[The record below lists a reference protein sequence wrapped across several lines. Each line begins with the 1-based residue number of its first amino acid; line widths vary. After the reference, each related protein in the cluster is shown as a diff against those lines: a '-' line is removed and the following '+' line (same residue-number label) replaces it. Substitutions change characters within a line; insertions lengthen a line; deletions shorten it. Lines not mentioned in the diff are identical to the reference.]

1 MSYIKQ
7 LRAKLDSGQITA
19 VELSRRYLAKIQKQD
34 QDINSVITIC
44 EEQALQE
51 AQKADD
57 AIAQGKQ
64 GLLTGIPI
72 LHKDLFCTKDIKTT
86 AASKMLDNFV
96 APYDSTVTKK
106 CKDSGMVTLG
116 KLNMDEFAMGST
128 NEHSYYGA
136 VSNPWDL
143 DRVPGGSSGGS
154 AAAVAAGFCPVS
166 TGSDTGGSVRQ
177 PASFCGLT
185 AMKPTYGSTS
195 RHGMVAFASSFDQA
209 GIFGHY
215 AEDVAIMLDTISGEC
230 EFDSTCVG
238 IEPNIFTKDLDK
250 SINGKIIGI
259 DENLIKDLPEQIQQ
273 SIQVALDN
281 FKKLG
286 AEIKSIKV
294 PDLKEALST
303 YYIITPA
310 EAAANLARFDGV
322 RYGYRSDKA
331 QNLDELYRFS
341 RTEGFGEEVK
351 RRIMIGNYVLASS
364 QYDSY
369 YNKAQQLRRIMTDQ
383 MNEIFKEVDAIFM
396 PASPSE
402 AFKKGDKLDP
412 VSAYLSDVY
421 TIPAN
426 ISGLPAISF
435 PIGFANG
442 LPVGGQFMAKAFND
456 NVLTQ
461 LVTQYQ
467 KEYGVDDFI
476 LEQARVY

>member
-1 MSYIKQ
+1 MSYIKK
-7 LRAKLDSGQITA
+7 LRARLDSGEVTA
-19 VELSRRYLAKIQKQD
+19 VELTKQYLAKIKD
-34 QDINSVITIC
+34 QDKSINSVITLC
-44 EEQALQE
+44 EAEALKE
-51 AQKADD
+51 AENAD
-57 AIAQGKQ
+57 AIISAGKQ
-64 GLLTGIPI
+64 SLLTGIPI
-72 LHKDLFCTKDIKTT
+72 LHKDLFCTKGIKTT
-86 AASKMLDNFV
+86 AASKMLANFV
-96 APYDSTVTKK
+96 APYDSTVTKN
-106 CKDSGMVTLG
+106 CKDQGMVTLG

-154 AAAVAAGFCPVS
+154 AAAVAAGFAPVS

-195 RHGMVAFASSFDQA
+195 RFGMVVFASSFDQA

-230 EFDSTCVG
+230 QYDSTCVG
-238 IEPNIFTKDLDK
+238 VKENHFTQDLEKDI
-250 SINGKIIGI
+250 SGKVIGV
-259 DENLIKDLPEQIQQ
+259 DESLIKDLPAQIQEA
-273 SIQVALDN
+273 VATTLKN
-281 FKKLG
+281 FEKLG
-286 AEIKSIKV
+286 AKIKSVKV
-294 PDLKEALST
+294 PDLKQALST

-310 EAAANLARFDGV
+310 EAAANLARYDGI
-322 RYGYRSDKA
+322 RYGYRNPEARD
-331 QNLDELYRFS
+331 LDELYRKS
-341 RTEGFGEEVK
+341 RTDGFGEEVK

-369 YNKAQQLRRIMTDQ
+369 YNKAQQLRKVMTDQ
-383 MNEIFKEVDAIFM
+383 INQIFEQVDVIFM
-396 PASPSE
+396 PAAPSE

-412 VSAYLSDVY
+412 VSAYLSDIY

-426 ISGLPAISF
+426 ISGLPAIAF
-435 PIGFANG
+435 PIGFAND

-461 LVTQYQ
+461 MVTQYQ
-467 KEYGVDDFI
+467 NSYGIEEFI
-476 LEQARVY
+476 LEQARI

>member
-1 MSYIKQ
+1 MSYIKK
-7 LRAKLDSGQITA
+7 LRARLDSGEVTA
-19 VELSRRYLAKIQKQD
+19 VELAKQYLAKIKD
-34 QDINSVITIC
+34 QDKNINSVITLC
-44 EEQALQE
+44 EAEALKE
-51 AQKADD
+51 AEDAD
-57 AIAQGKQ
+57 AIISAGKQ
-64 GLLTGIPI
+64 SLLTGIPI
-72 LHKDLFCTKDIKTT
+72 LHKDLFCTKGIKTT

-96 APYDSTVTKK
+96 APYDSTVTKN
-106 CKDSGMVTLG
+106 CKDQGMVTLG

-154 AAAVAAGFCPVS
+154 AAAVAAGFAPVS

-195 RHGMVAFASSFDQA
+195 RFGMVAFASSFDQA

-215 AEDVAIMLDTISGEC
+215 AEDVAIMLDAMSGEC
-230 EFDSTCVG
+230 QYDSTCVG
-238 IEPNIFTKDLDK
+238 VKENHFTQDLEKDI
-250 SINGKIIGI
+250 SGKVIGV
-259 DENLIKDLPEQIQQ
+259 DESLIKDLPAQIQEAV
-273 SIQVALDN
+273 SKTLDN

-286 AEIKSIKV
+286 AKIKSVKV

-310 EAAANLARFDGV
+310 EAAANLARYDGI
-322 RYGYRSDKA
+322 RYGYRNPEARD
-331 QNLDELYRFS
+331 LDELYRKS
-341 RTEGFGEEVK
+341 RTDGFGEEVK

-369 YNKAQQLRRIMTDQ
+369 YNKAQQLRKVMTDQ
-383 MNEIFKEVDAIFM
+383 INQIFEQVDVIFM
-396 PASPSE
+396 PAAPSE

-412 VSAYLSDVY
+412 VSAYLSDIY

-426 ISGLPAISF
+426 ISGLPAIAF
-435 PIGFANG
+435 PIGFAND

-461 LVTQYQ
+461 MVTQYQ
-467 KEYGVDDFI
+467 NSYGIEEFI
-476 LEQARVY
+476 LEQARI

>member
-1 MSYIKQ
+1 MSYIKK
-7 LRAKLDSGQITA
+7 LRARLDSGEVTA
-19 VELSRRYLAKIQKQD
+19 VELTKQYLAKIKD
-34 QDINSVITIC
+34 QDKSINSVITLC
-44 EEQALQE
+44 EAEALKE
-51 AQKADD
+51 AENAD
-57 AIAQGKQ
+57 AIISAGKQ
-64 GLLTGIPI
+64 SLLTGIPI
-72 LHKDLFCTKDIKTT
+72 LHKDLFCTKGIKTT

-96 APYDSTVTKK
+96 APYDSTVTKN
-106 CKDSGMVTLG
+106 CKDQGMVTLG

-154 AAAVAAGFCPVS
+154 AAAVAAGFAPVS

-195 RHGMVAFASSFDQA
+195 RFGMVAFASSFDQA

-215 AEDVAIMLDTISGEC
+215 AEDVAIMLDAISGEC
-230 EFDSTCVG
+230 QYDSTCVG
-238 IEPNIFTKDLDK
+238 VKENHFTQDLEKDI
-250 SINGKIIGI
+250 SGKVIGV
-259 DENLIKDLPEQIQQ
+259 DESLIKDLPAQIQEAV
-273 SIQVALDN
+273 SKTLDN

-286 AEIKSIKV
+286 AEIKSVKV

-310 EAAANLARFDGV
+310 EAAANLARYDGI
-322 RYGYRSDKA
+322 RYGYRNPEARD
-331 QNLDELYRFS
+331 LDELYRKS
-341 RTEGFGEEVK
+341 RTDGFGEEVK

-369 YNKAQQLRRIMTDQ
+369 YNKAQQLRKVMTDQ
-383 MNEIFKEVDAIFM
+383 INQIFEQVDVIFM
-396 PASPSE
+396 PAAPSE

-412 VSAYLSDVY
+412 VSAYLSDIY

-426 ISGLPAISF
+426 ISGLPAIAF
-435 PIGFANG
+435 PIGFAND

-461 LVTQYQ
+461 MVTQYQ
-467 KEYGVDDFI
+467 NSYGIEEFI
-476 LEQARVY
+476 LEQARI

>member
-1 MSYIKQ
+1 MSYIKK
-7 LRAKLDSGQITA
+7 LRQRLDNKEITA
-19 VELSRRYLAKIQKQD
+19 VELMNSYLEKIQRYD
-34 QDINSVITIC
+34 GEINSIITLSK
-44 EEQALQE
+44 EEALNE
-51 AQKADD
+51 AQAADKI
-57 AIAQGKQ
+57 IAEGKQ
-64 GLLTGIPI
+64 TMLTGIPI
-72 LHKDLFCTKDIKTT
+72 LHKDLFCTKGIKTT
-86 AASKMLDNFV
+86 AGSKMLENFI

-106 CKDSGMVTLG
+106 CKDQGMVTLG

-128 NEHSYYGA
+128 NEYSYYGA
-136 VSNPWDL
+136 VSNPWDHS
-143 DRVPGGSSGGS
+143 RVPGGSSGGS
-154 AAAVAAGFCPVS
+154 AAAVAAGLSPVS

-195 RHGMVAFASSFDQA
+195 RFGMVAFSSSFDQA

-215 AEDVAIMLDTISGEC
+215 AEDVAIMLDTISGDC

-238 IEPNIFTKDLDK
+238 IADGHFTKDLDK
-250 SINGKIIGI
+250 GIAGKVVGV
-259 DENLIKDLPEQIQQ
+259 DESLMKDLPDQMQQAIQ
-273 SIQVALDN
+273 ATLEN
-281 FKKLG
+281 LKNLG
-286 AEIKSIKV
+286 VTIKPIKV

-310 EAAANLARFDGV
+310 EAAANLARYDGV
-322 RYGYRSDKA
+322 RYGYRNEKA
-331 QNLDELYRFS
+331 KDLEELYVFS
-341 RTEGFGEEVK
+341 RTDGFGEEVK

-369 YNKAQQLRRIMTDQ
+369 YNKAQQLRQVMTNQ
-383 MNEIFKEVDAIFM
+383 INEIFETVDAIFM

-402 AFKKGDKLDP
+402 AFKKGEKLDP
-412 VSAYLSDVY
+412 VSAYLSDLY

-435 PIGFANG
+435 PIGFINN

-456 NVLTQ
+456 SVLTQ

-467 KEYGVDDFI
+467 KVHSVEEFI
-476 LEQARVY
+476 LEQARI

>member
-1 MSYIKQ
+1 MSYIKK
-7 LRAKLDSGQITA
+7 LRQRLDNKEITA
-19 VELSRRYLAKIQKQD
+19 VELMNDYLAKIQKYD
-34 QDINSVITIC
+34 GEINSVITLAKD
-44 EEQALQE
+44 EALKE
-51 AQKADD
+51 AQNADKI
-57 AIAQGKQ
+57 IAEGKQ
-64 GLLTGIPI
+64 TTLTGIPI
-72 LHKDLFCTKDIKTT
+72 LHKDLFCTKGIKTT
-86 AASKMLDNFV
+86 AASKMLDNFI

-106 CKDSGMVTLG
+106 CKEQGMITLG

-128 NEHSYYGA
+128 NEYSYYGA
-136 VSNPWDL
+136 VSNPWDNS
-143 DRVPGGSSGGS
+143 RVPGGSSGGS
-154 AAAVAAGFCPVS
+154 AAAVAAGLSPVS

-195 RHGMVAFASSFDQA
+195 RFGMVAFASSFDQA

-215 AEDVAIMLDTISGEC
+215 AEDVAIMLDTISGDC

-238 IEPNIFTKDLDK
+238 VADKHFTQDLDK
-250 SINGKIIGI
+250 DIAGKIVGV
-259 DENLIKDLPEQIQQ
+259 DENLMKDLPEQM
-273 SIQVALDN
+273 QVAIQNTLEN
-281 FKKLG
+281 LKNQG
-286 AEIKSIKV
+286 VVIKPIKV

-310 EAAANLARFDGV
+310 EAAANLARYDGV
-322 RYGYRSDKA
+322 RYGYRNEQAKD
-331 QNLDELYRFS
+331 LDELYRFS
-341 RTEGFGEEVK
+341 RTDGFGEEVK

-369 YNKAQQLRRIMTDQ
+369 YNKAQQLRQVMTNQ
-383 MNEIFKEVDAIFM
+383 INEIFETVDAIFM
-396 PASPSE
+396 PAAPSE
-402 AFKKGDKLDP
+402 AFKKGEKLDP

-435 PIGFANG
+435 PIGFVND

-456 NVLTQ
+456 SVLTQ

-467 KEYGVDDFI
+467 RKHSVEEFI
-476 LEQARVY
+476 LEQARI

>member
-1 MSYIKQ
+1 
-7 LRAKLDSGQITA
+7 
-19 VELSRRYLAKIQKQD
+19 
-34 QDINSVITIC
+34 
-44 EEQALQE
+44 
-51 AQKADD
+51 
-57 AIAQGKQ
+57 
-64 GLLTGIPI
+64 
-72 LHKDLFCTKDIKTT
+72 
-86 AASKMLDNFV
+86 MLDNFI

-106 CKDSGMVTLG
+106 CKEQGMITLG

-128 NEHSYYGA
+128 NEYSYYGA
-136 VSNPWDL
+136 VSNPWDNS
-143 DRVPGGSSGGS
+143 RVPGGSSGGS
-154 AAAVAAGFCPVS
+154 AAAVAAGLSPVS

-195 RHGMVAFASSFDQA
+195 RFGMVAFASSFDQA

-215 AEDVAIMLDTISGEC
+215 AEDVAIMLDTISGDC

-238 IEPNIFTKDLDK
+238 VADKHFTKDLDK
-250 SINGKIIGI
+250 DIAGRVVGV
-259 DENLIKDLPEQIQQ
+259 DESLMKDLPEQM
-273 SIQVALDN
+273 QVAIQNTLDN
-281 FKKLG
+281 LKNQG
-286 AEIKSIKV
+286 VVIKPIKV

-310 EAAANLARFDGV
+310 EAAANLARYDGV
-322 RYGYRSDKA
+322 RYGYRNEQAKD
-331 QNLDELYRFS
+331 LDELYRFS
-341 RTEGFGEEVK
+341 RTDGFGEEVK

-369 YNKAQQLRRIMTDQ
+369 YNKAQQLRQVMTSQ
-383 MNEIFKEVDAIFM
+383 INEIFETVDAIFM
-396 PASPSE
+396 PAAPSE

-435 PIGFANG
+435 PIGFVND

-456 NVLTQ
+456 SVLTQ

-467 KEYGVDDFI
+467 RKHSVEEFI
-476 LEQARVY
+476 LEQARI

>member
-1 MSYIKQ
+1 MSYIKKIREQ
-7 LRAKLDSGQITA
+7 LDSGKITA
-19 VELSRRYLAKIQKQD
+19 VELAKQYFEKIKAKD
-34 QDINSVITIC
+34 SEINSVITLC
-44 EEQALQE
+44 EEKAIEE

-57 AIAQGKQ
+57 IIKAGEQCI
-64 GLLTGIPI
+64 LTGVPI

-86 AASKMLDNFV
+86 SASKMLDTFV
-96 APYDSTVTKK
+96 SPYDSTVTKN
-106 CKDSGMVTLG
+106 CKDAGMVTLG

-128 NEHSYYGA
+128 NENSFYGA

-154 AAAVAAGFCPVS
+154 AAAVAAGFAPVA

-195 RHGMVAFASSFDQA
+195 RHGMIAFASSFDQA

-215 AEDVAIMLDTISGEC
+215 AEDVAIMLDTMSGDC

-238 IEPNIFTKDLDK
+238 VADGHFTKDLDA
-250 SINGKIIGI
+250 SIAGKVIGV
-259 DENLIKDLPEQIQQ
+259 DESIMKDLPEALAAQMQK
-273 SIQVALDN
+273 SLDN
-281 FKKLG
+281 LKAMGVTIKNIKL
-286 AEIKSIKV
+286 

-310 EAAANLARFDGV
+310 EVAANLSRFDGV
-322 RYGYRSDKA
+322 RYGHRSAKA
-331 QNLDELYRFS
+331 TDLESLYLES
-341 RTEGFGEEVK
+341 RTEGFGTEVK

-369 YNKAQQLRRIMTDQ
+369 YNKAQQIRAIMTEQ
-383 MNEIFKEVDAIFM
+383 MNNIFAEVDAVFM

-412 VSAYLSDVY
+412 VAAYLSDVY

-426 ISGLPAISF
+426 ISGLPAIAF
-435 PIGFANG
+435 
-442 LPVGGQFMAKAFND
+442 PVGFVNDMPVGAQFLGKAFND

-467 KEYGVDDFI
+467 REYGVDEFI
-476 LEQARVY
+476 LEQARV

>member
-1 MSYIKQ
+1 MSYIKK
-7 LRAKLDSGQITA
+7 LRARLDSGEVTT
-19 VELSRRYLAKIQKQD
+19 VELTKQYLAKIKD
-34 QDINSVITIC
+34 QDKTINSVITIC
-44 EEQALQE
+44 EAEALKE
-51 AQKADD
+51 AENAD
-57 AIAQGKQ
+57 AIISAGKQ
-64 GLLTGIPI
+64 SLLTGIPI
-72 LHKDLFCTKDIKTT
+72 LHKDLFCTKGIKTT

-96 APYDSTVTKK
+96 APYHSTVTKN
-106 CKDSGMVTLG
+106 CKDQGMVTLG

-143 DRVPGGSSGGS
+143 ERVPGGSSGGS
-154 AAAVAAGFCPVS
+154 AAAVAAGFVPVS

-195 RHGMVAFASSFDQA
+195 RFGMVAFASSFDQA

-230 EFDSTCVG
+230 QYDSTCVG
-238 IEPNIFTKDLDK
+238 VKENHFTQDLEKD
-250 SINGKIIGI
+250 IAGKVIGV
-259 DENLIKDLPEQIQQ
+259 DESLIKDLPAQIQEAV
-273 SIQVALDN
+273 SKTLDN

-286 AEIKSIKV
+286 AEIKSVKI

-310 EAAANLARFDGV
+310 EAAANLARYDGI
-322 RYGYRSDKA
+322 RYGYRNPEARD
-331 QNLDELYRFS
+331 LDELYRKS
-341 RTEGFGEEVK
+341 RTDGFGEEVK

-369 YNKAQQLRRIMTDQ
+369 YNKAQQLRKVMTDQ
-383 MNEIFKEVDAIFM
+383 INQIFEQVDVIFM
-396 PASPSE
+396 PAAPSE

-412 VSAYLSDVY
+412 VSAYLSDIY

-426 ISGLPAISF
+426 ISGLPAIAF
-435 PIGFANG
+435 PIGFAND

-461 LVTQYQ
+461 MVTQYQ
-467 KEYGVDDFI
+467 NSYGIEEFI
-476 LEQARVY
+476 LEQARI

>member
-1 MSYIKQ
+1 MSYIKK
-7 LRAKLDSGQITA
+7 LRAKLDNGQLTA
-19 VELSRRYLAKIQKQD
+19 VELTKKYLAKIKNQD
-34 QDINSVITIC
+34 KDINSVITLC
-44 EEQALQE
+44 EEEALKE
-51 AQKADD
+51 AQKAD
-57 AIAQGKQ
+57 AIIAEGKQ
-64 GLLTGIPI
+64 SLLTGIPI

-86 AASKMLDNFV
+86 AASKMLDNFIS
-96 APYDSTVTKK
+96 PYDSTVTKN
-106 CKDSGMVTLG
+106 CKDQGMVTLG

-128 NEHSYYGA
+128 NEYSYYGG

-185 AMKPTYGSTS
+185 AMKPSYGSTS
-195 RHGMVAFASSFDQA
+195 RFGMVAFSSSFDQA

-215 AEDVAIMLDTISGEC
+215 AEDVAIMLDTIAGEC
-230 EFDSTCVG
+230 DFDSTCVG
-238 IEPNIFTKDLDK
+238 VEKNLFTKDLDK
-250 SINGKIIGI
+250 SIAGKVIGV
-259 DENLIKDLPEQIQQ
+259 DESLFKDLPEQIQQ
-273 SIQVALDN
+273 AIQATLTN
-281 FKKLG
+281 LKQMG
-286 AEIKSIKV
+286 AKIKAVKV

-310 EAAANLARFDGV
+310 EAAANLARYDGV
-322 RYGYRSDKA
+322 RYGYRNDKA
-331 QNLDELYRFS
+331 QNLEQLYRLS

-351 RRIMIGNYVLASS
+351 LRIMIGNYVLASS

-369 YNKAQQLRRIMTDQ
+369 YNKAQQLRRVITDQ

-396 PASPSE
+396 PTAPSE
-402 AFKKGDKLDP
+402 AFKKGEKQDP
-412 VSAYLSDVY
+412 VSAYLSDLY

-435 PIGFANG
+435 PIGFANN
-442 LPVGGQFMAKAFND
+442 LPIGGQFIAKAFND
-456 NVLTQ
+456 NVITQ

-467 KEYGVDDFI
+467 KQYGVEEFI
-476 LEQARVY
+476 LEQARI

>member
-1 MSYIKQ
+1 MSYIKK
-7 LRAKLDSGQITA
+7 LRARLDSGEITSVDLA
-19 VELSRRYLAKIQKQD
+19 KQYLAKIKD
-34 QDINSVITIC
+34 QDKQINSVITLC
-44 EEQALQE
+44 EEQAINEAQE
-51 AQKADD
+51 ADRV
-57 AIAQGKQ
+57 IATGKQ

-72 LHKDLFCTKDIKTT
+72 LHKDLFCTKDIRTT

-96 APYDSTVTKK
+96 APYDSTVTKN
-106 CKDSGMVTLG
+106 CKDQGMVTLG

-128 NEHSYYGA
+128 NEYSYYGA

-143 DRVPGGSSGGS
+143 ERVPGGSSGGS
-154 AAAVAAGFCPVS
+154 AAAVAAGFAPVS

-195 RHGMVAFASSFDQA
+195 RFGMIAFASSFDQA

-215 AEDVAIMLDTISGEC
+215 AEDVAIMLDTIAGEC

-238 IEPNIFTKDLDK
+238 VEENLFTKDLEK
-250 SINGKIIGI
+250 EITGKVIGI
-259 DENLIKDLPEQIQQ
+259 DESLIKDLPT
-273 SIQVALDN
+273 QVQEAVQKTLETL
-281 FKKLG
+281 KELG
-286 AEIKSIKV
+286 AEIKSVKV

-310 EAAANLARFDGV
+310 EAAANLARYDGV
-322 RYGYRSDKA
+322 RYGYRNPEAK
-331 QNLDELYRFS
+331 NLDELYRKS
-341 RTEGFGEEVK
+341 RTDGFGDEVK

-369 YNKAQQLRRIMTDQ
+369 YNKAQQLRRMMTDQ
-383 MNEIFKEVDAIFM
+383 INEIFTEVDAIFM

-412 VSAYLSDVY
+412 VSAYLSDIY
-421 TIPAN
+421 TITAN

-442 LPVGGQFMAKAFND
+442 LPVGGQLMARAFND

-461 LVTQYQ
+461 IVTQYQ
-467 KEYGVDDFI
+467 KHTNVEEFI
-476 LEQARVY
+476 LEQARI

>member
-1 MSYIKQ
+1 MSYIKK
-7 LRAKLDSGQITA
+7 LRQRLDNKEITA
-19 VELSRRYLAKIQKQD
+19 VELMNDYLAKIQKYD
-34 QDINSVITIC
+34 GEINSVITLAKG
-44 EEQALQE
+44 EALKE
-51 AQKADD
+51 AQNADKI
-57 AIAQGKQ
+57 IAEGKQ
-64 GLLTGIPI
+64 TTLTGIPI
-72 LHKDLFCTKDIKTT
+72 LHKDLFCTKGIKTT
-86 AASKMLDNFV
+86 AASKMLDNFI

-106 CKDSGMVTLG
+106 CKEQGMITLG

-128 NEHSYYGA
+128 NEYSYYGA
-136 VSNPWDL
+136 VSNPWDNS
-143 DRVPGGSSGGS
+143 RVPGGSSGGS
-154 AAAVAAGFCPVS
+154 AAAVAAGLSPVS

-195 RHGMVAFASSFDQA
+195 RFGMVAFASSFDQA

-215 AEDVAIMLDTISGEC
+215 AEDVAIMLDTISGDC
-230 EFDSTCVG
+230 EFDSTCVSVADKH
-238 IEPNIFTKDLDK
+238 FTKDLDK
-250 SINGKIIGI
+250 DVAGKVVGV
-259 DENLIKDLPEQIQQ
+259 DESLMKDLPEQMQEAIQNT
-273 SIQVALDN
+273 LDN
-281 FKKLG
+281 LKNQG
-286 AEIKSIKV
+286 VVIKPIKV

-310 EAAANLARFDGV
+310 EAAANLARYDGV
-322 RYGYRSDKA
+322 RYGYRNEQAKD
-331 QNLDELYRFS
+331 LDELYRFS
-341 RTEGFGEEVK
+341 RTDGFGEEVK

-369 YNKAQQLRRIMTDQ
+369 YNKAQQLRQVMTSQ
-383 MNEIFKEVDAIFM
+383 INEIFETVDAIFM
-396 PASPSE
+396 PAAPSE

-435 PIGFANG
+435 PIGFVND

-456 NVLTQ
+456 SVLTQ

-467 KEYGVDDFI
+467 RKHSVEEFI
-476 LEQARVY
+476 LEQARI

>member
-1 MSYIKQ
+1 MSYIKK
-7 LRAKLDSGQITA
+7 LRARLDSGEVTA
-19 VELSRRYLAKIQKQD
+19 VELTKQYLAKIKD
-34 QDINSVITIC
+34 QDKSINSVITLC
-44 EEQALQE
+44 EAEALKE
-51 AQKADD
+51 AENAD
-57 AIAQGKQ
+57 AIISAGKQ
-64 GLLTGIPI
+64 SLLTGIPI
-72 LHKDLFCTKDIKTT
+72 LHKDLFCTKGIKTT

-96 APYDSTVTKK
+96 APYDSTVTKN
-106 CKDSGMVTLG
+106 CKDQGMVTLG

-154 AAAVAAGFCPVS
+154 AAAVAAGFAPVS

-195 RHGMVAFASSFDQA
+195 RFGMVAFASSFDQA

-215 AEDVAIMLDTISGEC
+215 AEDVAIMLDAMSGEC
-230 EFDSTCVG
+230 QYDSTCVG
-238 IEPNIFTKDLDK
+238 VKENHFTQDLEKDI
-250 SINGKIIGI
+250 SGKVIGV
-259 DENLIKDLPEQIQQ
+259 DESLIKDLPTQIQEAV
-273 SIQVALDN
+273 SKTLDN

-286 AEIKSIKV
+286 AKIKSVKV

-310 EAAANLARFDGV
+310 EAAANLARYDSI
-322 RYGYRSDKA
+322 RYGYRNPEARD
-331 QNLDELYRFS
+331 LDELYRKS
-341 RTEGFGEEVK
+341 RTDGFGEEVK

-369 YNKAQQLRRIMTDQ
+369 YNKAQQLRKVMTDQ
-383 MNEIFKEVDAIFM
+383 INQIFEQVDVIFM
-396 PASPSE
+396 PAAPSE

-412 VSAYLSDVY
+412 VSAYLSDIY

-426 ISGLPAISF
+426 ISGLPAIAF
-435 PIGFANG
+435 PIGFAND

-461 LVTQYQ
+461 MVTQYQ
-467 KEYGVDDFI
+467 NSYGIEEFI
-476 LEQARVY
+476 LEQARI

>member
-1 MSYIKQ
+1 MSYIKK
-7 LRAKLDSGQITA
+7 LRNRLDSGEISA
-19 VELSRRYLAKIQKQD
+19 VELTNYYLTKIKEQD
-34 QDINSVITIC
+34 KKINSVITLC
-44 EEQALQE
+44 ESEALKE
-51 AQKADD
+51 AEYADS
-57 AIAQGKQ
+57 IISQQKQ

-72 LHKDLFCTKDIKTT
+72 LHKDLFCTKGIRTT
-86 AASKMLDNFV
+86 AASKMLDNFI

-106 CKDSGMVTLG
+106 CKEQGMVTLG

-143 DRVPGGSSGGS
+143 ERVPGGSSGGS
-154 AAAVAAGFCPVS
+154 AAAVAAGFSPVS

-185 AMKPTYGSTS
+185 AMKPSYGSTS
-195 RHGMVAFASSFDQA
+195 RFGMVAFASSFDQA
-209 GIFGHY
+209 GVFGHY
-215 AEDVAIMLDTISGEC
+215 AEDVAIMLDTIAGEC

-238 IEPNIFTKDLDK
+238 VKQNNFFTKDIDK
-250 SINGKIIGI
+250 NIKGKIIGV
-259 DENLIKDLPEQIQQ
+259 DDDLIKDLPQQIQQ
-273 SIQVALDN
+273 AVLNTIKN
-281 FKKLG
+281 FEKLG
-286 AEIKSIKV
+286 ANIKSVKF
-294 PDLKEALST
+294 PDLTMALAT

-310 EAAANLARFDGV
+310 EAAANLARYDGV
-322 RYGYRSDKA
+322 RYGYR
-331 QNLDELYRFS
+331 NLEAKDLEELYIKS

-364 QYDSY
+364 QYESY
-369 YNKAQQLRRIMTDQ
+369 YYKAQQVRKLITDQ
-383 MNEIFKEVDAIFM
+383 INELFTRVDAIFM

-412 VSAYLSDVY
+412 VSAYLSDIY

-435 PIGFANG
+435 PIGFANN
-442 LPVGGQFMAKAFND
+442 LPIGGQLMAKAFND

-461 LVTQYQ
+461 IVVQYQ
-467 KEYGVDDFI
+467 KCYGIEDFI
-476 LEQARVY
+476 LEQARI

>member
-1 MSYIKQ
+1 MSYIKK
-7 LRAKLDSGQITA
+7 LRTRLDSGEITA
-19 VELSRRYLAKIQKQD
+19 VELTKQYLAKIQKQD
-34 QDINSVITIC
+34 KDINSVITIC
-44 EEQALQE
+44 EAEALKE
-51 AQKADD
+51 AQNADSI
-57 AIAQGKQ
+57 IAQGKQ

-72 LHKDLFCTKDIKTT
+72 LHKDLFCTKGIKTT
-86 AASKMLDNFV
+86 AGSRMLDNFI
-96 APYDSTVTKK
+96 APYDSTVTRK
-106 CKDSGMVTLG
+106 CKDQGMVTLG

-154 AAAVAAGFCPVS
+154 AAAVAAGFAPVS

-195 RHGMVAFASSFDQA
+195 RFGMVAFASSFDQA

-215 AEDVAIMLDTISGEC
+215 AEDVAIMLDTIAGAC
-230 EFDSTCVG
+230 EHDSTCVG
-238 IEPNIFTKDLDK
+238 VEENHFTKDLEE
-250 SINGKIIGI
+250 SITGKVIGI
-259 DENLIKDLPEQIQQ
+259 DESLIKDLPEQIQQ
-273 SIQVALDN
+273 AIQTTLEN

-286 AEIKSIKV
+286 AEIKSVKV

-310 EAAANLARFDGV
+310 EAAANLARYDGV
-322 RYGYRSDKA
+322 RYGYRNPEAKD
-331 QNLDELYRFS
+331 LDELYRKS
-341 RTEGFGEEVK
+341 RTDGFGAEVK

-369 YNKAQQLRRIMTDQ
+369 YNKAQQLRRVMTGQ
-383 MNEIFKEVDAIFM
+383 MNEIFKGVDVIFM
-396 PASPSE
+396 PASPGE

-412 VSAYLSDVY
+412 VSAYLSDIY

-435 PIGFANG
+435 PIGFANS
-442 LPVGGQFMAKAFND
+442 LPVGGQFMAKAFD
-456 NVLTQ
+456 DSVLTQ

-467 KEYGVDDFI
+467 NEYGVEEFI
-476 LEQARVY
+476 LEQARI